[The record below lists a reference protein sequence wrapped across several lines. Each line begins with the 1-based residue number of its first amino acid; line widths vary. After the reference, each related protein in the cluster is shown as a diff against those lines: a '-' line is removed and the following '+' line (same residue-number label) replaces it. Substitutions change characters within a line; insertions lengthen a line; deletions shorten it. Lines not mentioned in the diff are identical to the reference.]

1 MNLLNVM
8 LIVLHTLA
16 AVISAGHALLY
27 KRDPRAA
34 LGWIAVCLM
43 FPLAGPLLY
52 FLFGINRV
60 RTRAKKLDRRSPFR
74 LHIGYER
81 SEDEGSLPV
90 SRLQVPPQL
99 SELVRA
105 SDAVTRR
112 PLTEGNRIEVLHNGE
127 QAYPAMLKAIEEARH
142 TLYLM
147 TYIFET
153 NRTGQRFIEALG
165 VATERGV
172 DVRVMIDGIG
182 ELYSW
187 PRASG
192 LLKARGVRVVRFLP
206 PKLLPPSLHINLRN
220 HRKILIADGL
230 IGFTGGMNI
239 GDRHLAA
246 GAENASPGMADL
258 HFRLMGPVVTQIERV
273 FLTDWGFVTG
283 EHRTWNSPSVAKTGG
298 ALCRTVVDGPNEDLE
313 KLTTILIGAVS
324 LARRRILI
332 MTPYF
337 LPNRE
342 LIAALQAAA
351 LRGVEVVVILP
362 ARSNLPFVDWATRN
376 MLWELLRWNVRVY
389 YQPPPF
395 AHTKLFLVDN
405 HYVLIGSA
413 NIDPRSLRLNFELT
427 VEVYEQTLSE
437 RLSTYIEAIQAQS
450 REVSLQDMDG
460 RPLPIRVRD
469 ALVWLLSPYL

>member
-1 MNLLNVM
+1 
-8 LIVLHTLA
+8 
-16 AVISAGHALLY
+16 
-27 KRDPRAA
+27 
-34 LGWIAVCLM
+34 
-43 FPLAGPLLY
+43 
-52 FLFGINRV
+52 
-60 RTRAKKLDRRSPFR
+60 
-74 LHIGYER
+74 
-81 SEDEGSLPV
+81 
-90 SRLQVPPQL
+90 
-99 SELVRA
+99 
-105 SDAVTRR
+105 
-112 PLTEGNRIEVLHNGE
+112 
-127 QAYPAMLKAIEEARH
+127 
-142 TLYLM
+142 
-147 TYIFET
+147 
-153 NRTGQRFIEALG
+153 
-165 VATERGV
+165 
-172 DVRVMIDGIG
+172 
-182 ELYSW
+182 
-187 PRASG
+187 
-192 LLKARGVRVVRFLP
+192 
-206 PKLLPPSLHINLRN
+206 
-220 HRKILIADGL
+220 
-230 IGFTGGMNI
+230 
-239 GDRHLAA
+239 
-246 GAENASPGMADL
+246 MADL

-283 EHRTWNSPSVAKTGG
+283 EHRTWNSPSVAKAGG

-337 LPNRE
+337 LPSRE